1 MKDERNENERAKQI
15 GWVSLV
21 VDVAIMSVAI
31 SRTSSRLYN
40 ARLPKGSL
48 ASLAHL
54 HDLRA
59 VNNINL
65 RCKILGRRG

>member
-54 HDLRA
+54 A
-59 VNNINL
+59 GV
-65 RCKILGRRG
+65 